1 MTAAIARMATRVIP
15 VPLSRPWGPDVRQ
28 VTVIEVTIERGDG
41 APGRGFAWTP
51 SIGATAVEALLR
63 NDLGPWLL
71 GRPATPGVW
80 QAAWE
85 HLHEA
90 GGGGITTIAL
100 AGVDLALWDLT
111 LREQGLSL
119 ADALGRRHESQPAY
133 GSGVNLHYSLDELVA
148 QAERWRAA
156 GYRGAKIKVG
166 RPDLVEDID
175 RVAAVREAIGD
186 GMRLMVDAN
195 QRWDLP
201 TAVRAVGELARFDI
215 AWIEEPL
222 RSDDTRGYRALRR
235 SIDVPV
241 ALGENVHTIHRF
253 RDLIDADAIDVM
265 QPNVIRVGGI
275 TPFRGIAALAA
286 DAGLQLAPH
295 LLPELSAQLAFAEP
309 DACWVEDVEDA
320 RFETLGVLAEPS
332 GVEIVD
338 GRAVGGH
345 APGIG
350 LRFA

>member
-1 MTAAIARMATRVIP
+1 MTTTIAGMATRVIP
-15 VPLSRPWGPDVRQ
+15 IPLSRPWGPDVRQ
-28 VTVIEVTIERGDG
+28 VTVVEVTIERDDG
-41 APGRGFAWTP
+41 AAGRGFAWTP
-51 SIGATAVEALLR
+51 SIGATAVDALLR
-63 NDLGPWLL
+63 DDLGPWLL
-71 GRPATPGVW
+71 GRPVTPALW
-80 QAAWE
+80 QEAWE

-111 LREQGLSL
+111 LREQGRPL
-119 ADALGRRHESQPAY
+119 ADALGRRHESQPVY
-133 GSGVNLHYSLDELVA
+133 GSGVNLHYSLDDLVA
-148 QAERWRAA
+148 QTRRWRTA

-166 RPDLVEDID
+166 KPDLAEDVE
-175 RVAAVREAIGD
+175 RVAAVRETIGP

-201 TAVRAVGELARFDI
+201 AAIRAVGELARFDI

-222 RSDDTRGYRALRR
+222 RSDDTRGYRALRG

-253 RDLIDADAIDVM
+253 RDLIDAEAIDVA

-275 TPFRGIAALAA
+275 TPFRRIAALVA
-286 DAGLQLAPH
+286 DAGLPLAPH

-309 DACWVEDVEDA
+309 GACWVEDVEDA
-320 RFETLGVLAEPS
+320 RFETLGALAEPS
-332 GVEIVD
+332 GVEIVH
-338 GRAVGGH
+338 GRAVGGY
-345 APGIG
+345 ALGIG
-350 LRFA
+350 LRFV